1 MKAIFEGLAKDKK
14 SKGKSEE
21 KSNITNKLLRYR
33 ERLND
38 TRRTSDSPSDSP
50 GGEGSERQNLSEIE
64 RGLRNFYDWKPG
76 DKLLSKEERERYRQR
91 RAQTPR
97 YQGQRKPTQYD
108 LLNRSKGYP
117 EVSEEEFAKR
127 PYRGLVP
134 LYRDLARQRKRKK
147 GKKGK
152 SPYKDPYKIPPT
164 RKLQLRL

>member
-14 SKGKSEE
+14 SEGKSEE

-33 ERLND
+33 EPLND
-38 TRRTSDSPSDSP
+38 TPRPSNSP
-50 GGEGSERQNLSEIE
+50 GGKGSERQNLGIE
-64 RGLRNFYDWKPG
+64 RELREFYDWEPG

-97 YQGQRKPTQYD
+97 YQGQGKPMQYD

-117 EVSEEEFAKR
+117 EVSQEEFAKR
-127 PYRGLVP
+127 PYKGLDP

-152 SPYKDPYKIPPT
+152 SPYKDPPYKIPP
-164 RKLQLRL
+164 RGKLQLCL